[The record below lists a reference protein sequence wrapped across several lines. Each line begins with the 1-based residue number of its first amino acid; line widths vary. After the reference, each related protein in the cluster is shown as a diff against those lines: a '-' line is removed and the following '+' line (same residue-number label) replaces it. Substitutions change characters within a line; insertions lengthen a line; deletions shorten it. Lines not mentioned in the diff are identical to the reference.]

1 MSRERVLHITIHDC
15 DVQTF
20 RCGGKGGQNKDK
32 RDTGV
37 RIIHRAS
44 GARGESREART
55 QGQNKKI
62 AWRRM
67 AESSEM
73 QKWLRIAHAQAIVEM
88 DRELRGQQA
97 QIVAQDEIESWIDK
111 EMRSENLLIEYG
123 V

>member
-1 MSRERVLHITIHDC
+1 MARERVLHITIKDC

-44 GARGESREART
+44 GARGESREERT

-67 AESSEM
+67 AESKEM
-73 QKWLRIAHAQAIVEM
+73 KLWIRKAHAKATVE
-88 DRELRGQQA
+88 
-97 QIVAQDEIESWIDK
+97 IDNWL
-111 EMRSENLLIEYG
+111 EEQMRDENLLIEYG

>member
-1 MSRERVLHITIHDC
+1 MRERVLHITIQDC
-15 DVQTF
+15 TVQTF

-44 GARGESREART
+44 GARGESREERT

-67 AESSEM
+67 AESKEM
-73 QKWLRIAHAQAIVEM
+73 QLWIRKAHAQATVE
-88 DRELRGQQA
+88 
-97 QIVAQDEIESWIDK
+97 IDTWL
-111 EMRSENLLIEYG
+111 EDQMRPENLLIEYG
-123 V
+123 T